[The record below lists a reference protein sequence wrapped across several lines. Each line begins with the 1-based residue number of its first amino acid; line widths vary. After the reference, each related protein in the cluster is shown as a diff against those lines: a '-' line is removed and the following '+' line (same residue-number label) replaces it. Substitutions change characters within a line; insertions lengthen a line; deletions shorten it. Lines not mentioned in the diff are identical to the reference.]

1 MRSVLYPLFTNLWL
15 WIPLFITS
23 LIPLKSGSIFD
34 FIVLP
39 SIITI
44 FFFEILSLKSRIYK
58 DLILIGI
65 FVAII
70 TMQTALL
77 FFLSSSLG
85 TDIFVLTIR
94 ITGMIVVY
102 FLSINSL
109 IFKLKQNSEGPIS
122 YSPKKNHLE
131 SIKFFPFFILILV
144 SLSILKAIQ
153 SEYFIGIDFPF
164 YTEEAVNRQ
173 IYSPAIMLSSLYL
186 FESLPTKLPKKN
198 LFLNNKIIFIAA
210 LLSAA
215 TSILSGSRS
224 WFLILIA
231 YVIAKIIQIILKNK
245 LKISET
251 ILKLN
256 YKLKVSDFIF
266 IISLL
271 SFTIY
276 FTYYLRNFISVEKI
290 ELIFKRLNSISLLIF
305 NYSNDASRGE
315 MIGKSISI
323 FSI

>member
-102 FLSINSL
+102 FLSIN
-109 IFKLKQNSEGPIS
+109 FK
-122 YSPKKNHLE
+122 
-131 SIKFFPFFILILV
+131 
-144 SLSILKAIQ
+144 
-153 SEYFIGIDFPF
+153 
-164 YTEEAVNRQ
+164 
-173 IYSPAIMLSSLYL
+173 
-186 FESLPTKLPKKN
+186 
-198 LFLNNKIIFIAA
+198 
-210 LLSAA
+210 
-215 TSILSGSRS
+215 
-224 WFLILIA
+224 
-231 YVIAKIIQIILKNK
+231 
-245 LKISET
+245 
-251 ILKLN
+251 
-256 YKLKVSDFIF
+256 
-266 IISLL
+266 
-271 SFTIY
+271 
-276 FTYYLRNFISVEKI
+276 
-290 ELIFKRLNSISLLIF
+290 
-305 NYSNDASRGE
+305 
-315 MIGKSISI
+315 
-323 FSI
+323 